1 MSEKFKCVICLK
13 SCTERLPCLSCKGS
27 MGIHE
32 TCLNRF
38 ISHSYAPKNLN
49 QFVRAKCPV
58 CSKQFTVR
66 CVSELYGNGQYIFSF
81 IRLCYVVICF
91 FLPIFF
97 EMVVK
102 RWIHTNN
109 LYYHPYSI
117 TSNNISRGCVRIFA
131 YNFGVVKLSKLPLY
145 TNMYTYFTIIH
156 RISIL
161 SFAYQMA
168 EFQNYFITLNIPFI
182 SDILWIIGVVIVVH
196 ISKLISYILFTSH
209 VFRFEIIAS

>member
-117 TSNNISRGCVRIFA
+117 TSNNISRGCVRIFHEVVLEYLRTILVLSNLA
-131 YNFGVVKLSKLPLY
+131 NFRC
-145 TNMYTYFTIIH
+145 IQICIH
-156 RISIL
+156 ILQLFIGYQFFHLRIKWP
-161 SFAYQMA
+161 SFK
-168 EFQNYFITLNIPFI
+168 ITL
-182 SDILWIIGVVIVVH
+182 L
-196 ISKLISYILFTSH
+196 L
-209 VFRFEIIAS
+209 